1 MSSEI
6 SLAEFLNVSLT
17 SLLAI
22 FLRHGIKK
30 TQDVAEAAVE
40 AASSVT
46 PAPKK
51 KVIKK
56 KVQEAQMAGLTTT
69 QTFSDG
75 DTVTAAK
82 LNNIVA
88 NCTID
93 DEGIAPGKLADNS
106 VVKDNMANNSVDT
119 DELVNDSVENS
130 KLNNMAAKTVKAN
143 ATNAS
148 ANPTDVPV
156 AANKLLVGTSN
167 SINAVSFAD
176 DLALDNADS
185 TATKIIAAPSL
196 INGKSTV
203 AASNLDELLLY
214 DQDATSVLKKTTAG
228 SIVASLKATDSQS
241 GSAEL
246 ATSAELIGGTASP
259 TNLVAGAAV
268 GSPMLAKAWCNF
280 TTNVASYDTAWS
292 SVTGATQT
300 VVTSATFNIAAG
312 IHTKDGTT
320 AVGGI
325 KQTDLGTFRVTFS
338 TALPN
343 TNYIVIGNGYIAGS
357 GQDDDASAIGTV
369 TKNVAYF
376 DFTTAWRHDYYPNV
390 AYFQLVVFGL
400 GS

>member
-1 MSSEI
+1 
-6 SLAEFLNVSLT
+6 
-17 SLLAI
+17 
-22 FLRHGIKK
+22 
-30 TQDVAEAAVE
+30 
-40 AASSVT
+40 
-46 PAPKK
+46 
-51 KVIKK
+51 
-56 KVQEAQMAGLTTT
+56 MAGITTT

-88 NCTID
+88 NASID
-93 DEGIAPGKLADNS
+93 NGGIAAGKLANDS
-106 VVKDNMANNSVDT
+106 VQEANMANNSVDT
-119 DELVNDSVENS
+119 NALINYSVQNS
-130 KLNNMAAKTVKAN
+130 KLQEVAAKTVKAN

-246 ATSAELIGGTASP
+246 ATTAELISTSGAP
-259 TNLVAGAAV
+259 TNAVVGAAI
-268 GSPMLAKAWCNF
+268 GSPMLAKAWISM
-280 TTNVASYDTAWS
+280 SYNKVHDD
-292 SVTGATQT
+292 
-300 VVTSATFNIAAG
+300 
-312 IHTKDGTT
+312 HT
-320 AVGGI
+320 
-325 KQTDLGTFRVTFS
+325 
-338 TALPN
+338 
-343 TNYIVIGNGYIAGS
+343 
-357 GQDDDASAIGTV
+357 GTV
-369 TKNVAYF
+369 TVGSSFNLGTPTHDFATNDGLITFPFSTNLKSGLTSYCVMISSYFWQAVGSSSEIAYGVVTARSNSSFTVQFKNYV
-376 DFTTAWRHDYYPNV
+376 NV
-390 AYFQLVVFGL
+390 NVNPAQVDIVVFAV

>member
-1 MSSEI
+1 
-6 SLAEFLNVSLT
+6 
-17 SLLAI
+17 
-22 FLRHGIKK
+22 
-30 TQDVAEAAVE
+30 
-40 AASSVT
+40 
-46 PAPKK
+46 
-51 KVIKK
+51 
-56 KVQEAQMAGLTTT
+56 MAGLTTT

-246 ATSAELIGGTASP
+246 ATSAELIGGSASP
-259 TNLVAGAAV
+259 TNLVAGNVNAA
-268 GSPMLAKAWCNF
+268 PMLAKAWGRF
-280 TTNVASYDTAWS
+280 SHAGGGTASSDFSW
-292 SVTGATQT
+292 TQ
-300 VVTSATFNIAAG
+300 SFNIDTSSCSANTG
-312 IHTKDGTT
+312 TKVMTIAFT
-320 AVGGI
+320 
-325 KQTDLGTFRVTFS
+325 
-338 TALPN
+338 TALPSAK
-343 TNYIVIGNGYIAGS
+343 YIVVGHAW
-357 GQDDDASAIGTV
+357 GTYQLVPILV
-369 TKNVAYF
+369 TPGTANFTIKFYQYNVATVQWP
-376 DFTTAWRHDYYPNV
+376 TTEAN
-390 AYFQLVVFGL
+390 FVVYGL
-400 GS
+400 TS

>member
-1 MSSEI
+1 
-6 SLAEFLNVSLT
+6 
-17 SLLAI
+17 
-22 FLRHGIKK
+22 
-30 TQDVAEAAVE
+30 
-40 AASSVT
+40 
-46 PAPKK
+46 
-51 KVIKK
+51 
-56 KVQEAQMAGLTTT
+56 MAGLTTT

>member
-1 MSSEI
+1 
-6 SLAEFLNVSLT
+6 
-17 SLLAI
+17 
-22 FLRHGIKK
+22 
-30 TQDVAEAAVE
+30 
-40 AASSVT
+40 
-46 PAPKK
+46 
-51 KVIKK
+51 
-56 KVQEAQMAGLTTT
+56 MAGLTTT

-93 DEGIAPGKLADNS
+93 DDAVTTAKIDDDAVTADKL
-106 VVKDNMANNSVDT
+106 ANNSVDSNSIKPDVVT
-119 DELVNDSVENS
+119 NS
-130 KLNNMAAKTVKAN
+130 KLEEVAAKTVKAN
-143 ATNAS
+143 ATNGT

-246 ATSAELIGGTASP
+246 ATSAELISGSASP
-259 TNLVAGAAV
+259 TNLVAGSVNTA
-268 GSPMLAKAWCNF
+268 PMLAKAWVEF
-280 TTNVASYDTAWS
+280 TSSGSDIAQTITNS
-292 SVTGATQT
+292 
-300 VVTSATFNIAAG
+300 FNITSLTRNGTG
-312 IHTKDGTT
+312 IYDIVFATDFPSDKYIALINGINSTGSGGGLQLMGRIT
-320 AVGGI
+320 ARNSPTGSGC
-325 KQTDLGTFRVTFS
+325 TVTFYQYG
-338 TALPN
+338 ALNSKLDPDE
-343 TNYIVIGNGYIAGS
+343 IAS
-357 GQDDDASAIGTV
+357 
-369 TKNVAYF
+369 
-376 DFTTAWRHDYYPNV
+376 
-390 AYFQLVVFGL
+390 LVFYGL
-400 GS
+400 TS

>member
-1 MSSEI
+1 
-6 SLAEFLNVSLT
+6 
-17 SLLAI
+17 
-22 FLRHGIKK
+22 
-30 TQDVAEAAVE
+30 
-40 AASSVT
+40 
-46 PAPKK
+46 
-51 KVIKK
+51 
-56 KVQEAQMAGLTTT
+56 MAGITTT

-88 NCTID
+88 NASID
-93 DEGIAPGKLADNS
+93 NGAITNAKLGTDA
-106 VVKDNMANNSVDT
+106 VTLVKMANASVDT
-119 DELVNDSVENS
+119 DELIDDAVWNS
-130 KLNNMAAKTVKAN
+130 KLKEMAAKTVKAN
-143 ATNAS
+143 ATNGT

-259 TNLVAGAAV
+259 TNLVAGNVNAA
-268 GSPMLAKAWCNF
+268 PMLAKAWGYLKTASSAIVGASSILQNC
-280 TTNVASYDTAWS
+280 TVARTG
-292 SVTGATQT
+292 TGAFT
-300 VVTSATFNIAAG
+300 
-312 IHTKDGTT
+312 
-320 AVGGI
+320 
-325 KQTDLGTFRVTFS
+325 VTFT
-338 TALPN
+338 TALPSVK
-343 TNYIVIGNGYIAGS
+343 YMVLGNGRSLGASTYGYGLQLVSSNLAVGSFDFLVVDTNDRAGS
-357 GQDDDASAIGTV
+357 PLDPDGGMQ
-369 TKNVAYF
+369 F
-376 DFTTAWRHDYYPNV
+376 
-390 AYFQLVVFGL
+390 VVYGL
-400 GS
+400 TS